1 MNTVTTEN
9 TINYLAGDA
18 RIDDIINRAVSAAAR
33 ELDSVLPGADNGG
46 FSTQHCGRL
55 EQALRAILRDTS
67 TCIEPSS
74 LCDHRGAGTG
84 SWVIARRGPDTW
96 SADLSR
102 DVPAVEVLTDS
113 GWASARHA
121 LERDAVYTSLDA
133 AAAAAVR
140 HANREGISLDA
151 RMNRPFVLRPYSIP
165 ESRVFGAEWTLPTTA
180 APLR

>member
-74 LCDHRGAGTG
+74 LCDHRGATTGT
-84 SWVIARRGPDTW
+84 WVIARRGSSVW
-96 SADLSR
+96 SYSTESL
-102 DVPAVEVLTDS
+102 VPTVEVWGDGRWVDEFYALTC
-113 GWASARHA
+113 
-121 LERDAVYTSLDA
+121 DAVYTSVDA
-133 AAAAAVR
+133 AAADAVR
-140 HANREGISLDA
+140 LANREGVSLTSRGAA
-151 RMNRPFVLRPYSIP
+151 RPLVIRPFCLNSERVLGD
-165 ESRVFGAEWTLPTTA
+165 VWTLPT
-180 APLR
+180 R